1 MRKGTRFLLKKREK
15 AQFRDD
21 ASFLVL
27 ANYPGTFRGRHA
39 AQMVCRSAVRG
50 VKWHNGA
57 TDRAETGDDRALF
70 PRPYFALYHFQSGGG
85 NGGGGGGGGGESDG
99 SKTNFTLMEKLFNIP
114 RLREREGGRERGR
127 EGTGCSSS
135 RRMEARDQG
144 CQLPGWKA
152 ASGLQMSLLAC
163 SLNLNNVDMV

>member
-114 RLREREGGRERGR
+114 RLREREGGREREEGR
-127 EGTGCSSS
+127 GQAVPPLEEW
-135 RRMEARDQG
+135 RQG
-144 CQLPGWKA
+144 IRV
-152 ASGLQMSLLAC
+152 ASFLGGKLLQASKCLY
-163 SLNLNNVDMV
+163 